1 MTVLSPYRISGSND
15 FVLDVSMHSQ
25 QAIEAAP
32 QPFVSLLE
40 FVSEIY
46 QVGMFLKHI

>member
-15 FVLDVSMHSQ
+15 FILDVSMHSQ
-25 QAIEAAP
+25 QASEAAP